1 MAVFQHDIGLQPSL
15 LVTALSGIGLRVEL
29 AFSSELGS
37 VPPPLFS
44 ENIYDSYYFILRCLM
59 DSLVASPGSGVFF
72 VERFRIINSTTLIDT
87 GYSNF
92 LFLVQ
97 ILTSCDS

>member
-59 DSLVASPGSGVFF
+59 KFTGSITWVRSLLCGK
-72 VERFRIINSTTLIDT
+72 I
-87 GYSNF
+87 SNYKF
-92 LFLVQ
+92 DNFNRYRLFKFSVSHTNLDK
-97 ILTSCDS
+97 L